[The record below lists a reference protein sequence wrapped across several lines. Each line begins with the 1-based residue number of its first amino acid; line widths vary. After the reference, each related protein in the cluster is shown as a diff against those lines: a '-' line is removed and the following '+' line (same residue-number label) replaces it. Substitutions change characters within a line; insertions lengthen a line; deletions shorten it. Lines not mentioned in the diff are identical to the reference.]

1 MSRSFFLYFLLKG
14 LQFQVLILSFNLIQ
28 VNFCQGCKTE
38 LHVLFLF
45 VYGYPLSPS
54 PFIETAP
61 SPLVF
66 LLSLSKINWP
76 HICGCISG
84 LFCSASLCLFLCQYH
99 PVLITITLKYFE
111 IRKCDPPALF
121 IFLKIPLA
129 MCFWFHINFR
139 IIFFYF
145 CEKCHWSFVMGCSE
159 SVDCSGGGRYNN
171 INSSNPG
178 TLDVFLFVCVFS
190 SFFYQCLVIFRMQ
203 IFSSPRLNLF
213 LIFYYF

>member
-1 MSRSFFLYFLLKG
+1 MSFF
-14 LQFQVLILSFNLIQ
+14 
-28 VNFCQGCKTE
+28 
-38 LHVLFLF
+38 FLF
-45 VYGYPLSPS
+45 MDIHFPRHHLLRLPLPHC
-54 PFIETAP
+54 
-61 SPLVF
+61 VF

-129 MCFWFHINFR
+129 MWGFWFHINFR

-178 TLDVFLFVCVFS
+178 TLDVFLFVCSPVSSINVLSFS
-190 SFFYQCLVIFRMQ
+190 ECRFFHL
-203 IFSSPRLNLF
+203 LG
-213 LIFYYF
+213 